1 MHLINDGFELALLS
15 TISNTMRSQR
25 SYAMMSLLLDT
36 LISSVTLSPIFIP
49 SSSNSL
55 TVILKVVDSD
65 DMLFLPPNVLSIAS
79 DIFFGKF
86 FKSSNEVIGIA
97 ATPKG
102 FSGSLA
108 VF

>member
-1 MHLINDGFELALLS
+1 ML
-15 TISNTMRSQR
+15 
-25 SYAMMSLLLDT
+25 SLLLDI
-36 LISSVTLSPIFIP
+36 LISRVTLSPTFIP

-55 TVILKVVDSD
+55 TFILNVVDSD
-65 DMLFLPPNVLSIAS
+65 DMLCLPSPNALSIAS

-102 FSGSLA
+102 FSGSLV